1 MPDTTACDERH
12 KHVNATL
19 EIHDR
24 RLNAHA
30 DQLDELAKSDAVNT
44 KIIEQLCK
52 KLDGLTTAMWALV
65 LTVAGGLIGFF
76 FYAIQAKVF

>member
-1 MPDTTACDERH
+1 MAETTACDERH
-12 KHVNATL
+12 KNITATL
-19 EIHDR
+19 ETHDR
-24 RLNAHA
+24 RLNALA
-30 DQLDELAKSDAVNT
+30 GQLDELAKSDAVNT

-76 FYAIQAKVF
+76 FYAIQTKVF